1 MKRCEFTTLV
11 NGAILKRSGLAIA
24 FLAGLLS
31 ITSPTIGYSGEA
43 KKPIHIGVIAFSA
56 PALRTSVDQSLIRGL
71 REQGY
76 VEGVNLT
83 IEWRYADGDRGRVP
97 QAARD
102 LAGMKLDA
110 IVTTCTPSTRAMV
123 AAAPNTPIVMASV
136 SDPIGQGFIGSYR
149 HPGGR
154 ITGTASQFEDMAA
167 KMFQLLHEA
176 VPNAASI
183 AVLFNPNN
191 PVHKIFLRDIENA
204 APLLGLK
211 LVTFPITQPD
221 NVDTAFD
228 EMRSTGTNAVM
239 VLPDDSYLFNLRP
252 RIIEKLNA
260 AKLPSL
266 FGLREAVEDGGLMS
280 YGESLSR
287 SHFRAAYYVDH
298 IVSGT
303 APADLPVEQ
312 PTKFELVIN
321 LKTAKTLGITVPPQL
336 LARADEVIE

>member
-154 ITGTASQFEDMAA
+154 ITGTASQFEDM
-167 KMFQLLHEA
+167 L
-176 VPNAASI
+176 
-183 AVLFNPNN
+183 
-191 PVHKIFLRDIENA
+191 
-204 APLLGLK
+204 
-211 LVTFPITQPD
+211 
-221 NVDTAFD
+221 
-228 EMRSTGTNAVM
+228 
-239 VLPDDSYLFNLRP
+239 VLP
-252 RIIEKLNA
+252 EATTVVHQKLISTLA
-260 AKLPSL
+260 ARNRLPAVYS
-266 FGLREAVEDGGLMS
+266 FKFMVREGALMLERGS
-280 YGESLSR
+280 
-287 SHFRAAYYVDH
+287 
-298 IVSGT
+298 
-303 APADLPVEQ
+303 
-312 PTKFELVIN
+312 
-321 LKTAKTLGITVPPQL
+321 
-336 LARADEVIE
+336 